1 LPLDP
6 ALLLVGL
13 PTILLVAIGKG
24 AFGGGLA
31 MLGVPLL
38 SLAVDPITATIVVAP
53 LVVFM
58 DLFALAA
65 FRVSTWS
72 KPDLA
77 WLAPGLVAGIAL
89 GNAVLFLVDARIVT
103 LLIATITLAF
113 VADYFVRARR
123 RPAGGRPVSPPLA
136 LLAGTASGFT
146 TFIAHAG
153 GPPVAMY
160 LLGRGLTKTVFAG
173 TTVALFTV
181 ANLVKLPT
189 YAALGWNRPG
199 VVAGVLALAPA
210 VPVGVWIGKR
220 LHDALPQAR
229 LFFWC
234 YLLLGAAALKLVAD
248 ALRGFLV

>member
-1 LPLDP
+1 MLPDP

-13 PTILLVAIGKG
+13 PAILVVSIGKG

-38 SLAVDPITATIVVAP
+38 SLAVDPISASIMVAP
-53 LVVFM
+53 LVAFM
-58 DLFALAA
+58 DVFALAT

-72 KPDLA
+72 RADLA
-77 WLAPGLVAGIAL
+77 WLLPGLAAGIAI
-89 GNAVLFLVDARIVT
+89 GNAVLFLVDPRIVT
-103 LLIATITLAF
+103 LIIASVTLAF
-113 VADYFVRARR
+113 VADYFLRGRRAAG
-123 RPAGGRPVSPPLA
+123 RPHPVSPPLA
-136 LLAGTASGFT
+136 LTAGTASGFT

-160 LLGRGLTKTVFAG
+160 LLHRGVSKTLFAG
-173 TTVALFTV
+173 TTVALFAV
-181 ANLVKLPT
+181 SNLIKLPS
-189 YAALGWNRPG
+189 YVALGWGRTDL
-199 VVAGVLALAPA
+199 VVGVLALAPT

-234 YLLLGAAALKLVAD
+234 YVLLGAAALKLFVD
-248 ALRGFLV
+248 ALRGIL

>member
-1 LPLDP
+1 MPLDP

-13 PTILLVAIGKG
+13 PAILVVSIGKG

-38 SLAVDPITATIVVAP
+38 SLATDPISATIIVAP
-53 LVVFM
+53 LVAFM
-58 DLFALAA
+58 DVFALAA

-77 WLAPGLVAGIAL
+77 WLTPGFVLGIGV

-113 VADYFVRARR
+113 VADYFLRARR
-123 RPAGGRPVSPPLA
+123 RTASAHPVQPALA
-136 LLAGTASGFT
+136 LLAGGAAGFT

-160 LLGRGLTKTVFAG
+160 LLRRGVSKTLFAG
-173 TTVALFTV
+173 TTVALF
-181 ANLVKLPT
+181 ALGNLVKLPT

-199 VVAGVLALAPA
+199 IVAAVLALAPT

-234 YLLLGAAALKLVAD
+234 YLILGAAALKLFVD
-248 ALRGFLV
+248 AVRGFSA

>member
-1 LPLDP
+1 MTLDP

-13 PTILLVAIGKG
+13 PAILVVSIGKG

-38 SLAVDPITATIVVAP
+38 SLAVDPISATIIVAP
-53 LVVFM
+53 LVAFM
-58 DLFALAA
+58 DVFALAA

-77 WLAPGLVAGIAL
+77 WLLPGLVVGIGI
-89 GNAVLFLVDARIVT
+89 GNAVLFLVDPRIVT
-103 LLIATITLAF
+103 LIIAGITLAF
-113 VADYFVRARR
+113 VADYFFRARR
-123 RPAGGRPVSPPLA
+123 RAATAHPVSPPLA
-136 LLAGTASGFT
+136 LIAGTASGFT

-160 LLGRGLTKTVFAG
+160 LLRRGVTKTLFAG
-173 TTVALFTV
+173 TTVALF
-181 ANLVKLPT
+181 AISNLIKLPT

-199 VVAGVLALAPA
+199 IVAGVLALAPA

-234 YLLLGAAALKLVAD
+234 YLILGAAALKLFVD
-248 ALRGFLV
+248 AVRGFLA

>member
-1 LPLDP
+1 MSLDP

-13 PTILLVAIGKG
+13 PAILVVSIGKG

-38 SLAVDPITATIVVAP
+38 SLAVDPISATIIVAP
-53 LVVFM
+53 LVAFM
-58 DLFALAA
+58 DVFALAA

-72 KPDLA
+72 KPDLL
-77 WLAPGLVAGIAL
+77 WLLPGLLVGIGI
-89 GNAVLFLVDARIVT
+89 GNAVLFLVDPRIVT
-103 LLIATITLAF
+103 LLIAAITLAF
-113 VADYFVRARR
+113 VADYFLRARR
-123 RPAGGRPVSPPLA
+123 RAATAHPVSPALA
-136 LLAGTASGFT
+136 LVAGAASGFT

-160 LLGRGLTKTVFAG
+160 LLRRGVTKTLFAG
-173 TTVALFTV
+173 TTVALF
-181 ANLVKLPT
+181 AISNLIKLPT

-199 VVAGVLALAPA
+199 IVAGVLALAPT

-234 YLLLGAAALKLVAD
+234 YLILGGAALKLFVD
-248 ALRGFLV
+248 AVRGFFA